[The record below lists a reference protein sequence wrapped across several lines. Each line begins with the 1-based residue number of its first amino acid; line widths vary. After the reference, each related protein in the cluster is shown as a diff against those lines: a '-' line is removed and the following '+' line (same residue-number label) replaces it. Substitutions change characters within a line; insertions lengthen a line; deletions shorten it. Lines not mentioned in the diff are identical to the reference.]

1 MKSNWIR
8 TIIGGLSFTSALFI
22 FQACYGTPQ
31 DFEPDL
37 LLEGQVKSLTTGLP
51 IKGIK
56 VSVPDAS
63 QYEFTDGD
71 GRFSMY
77 TWMNKSLT
85 VRFEDVD
92 LSENGWYLPK
102 DTLIKNIEGNIKLQ
116 INLVENK

>member
-1 MKSNWIR
+1 MKTNWIR

-37 LLEGQVKSLTTGLP
+37 LLEGQVKSQRTGLP

-56 VSVPDAS
+56 VSVPDVS
-63 QYEFTDGD
+63 QYEFTDED
-71 GRFSMY
+71 GRFSLY
-77 TWMNKSLT
+77 TWMNESLT

-92 LSENGWYLPK
+92 LTENGLYLPK
-102 DTLIKNIEGNIKLQ
+102 DTLIKNIEGNITLQ
-116 INLVENK
+116 ISLAENK